1 MIFILIYFK
10 PYLRRWQE
18 LAQDKSLP
26 ILLTVD
32 SMTQNT
38 DVVKEKADPKLHPSS
53 ELPVCE
59 HNGTSLVP
67 RSTTAMFRI

>member
-1 MIFILIYFK
+1 ML
-10 PYLRRWQE
+10 
-18 LAQDKSLP
+18 

-32 SMTQNT
+32 NMTQNT
-38 DVVKEKADPKLHPSS
+38 DVVKEKADPKPHPSS

-67 RSTTAMFRI
+67 KSVIVMFRL

>member
-1 MIFILIYFK
+1 M
-10 PYLRRWQE
+10 
-18 LAQDKSLP
+18 LAQGKSLL

-32 SMTQNT
+32 NMTQNT
-38 DVVKEKADPKLHPSS
+38 DVVEEKADPKPHPSA

-67 RSTTAMFRI
+67 RSTTVMFRI

>member
-1 MIFILIYFK
+1 MIFILTYFK
-10 PYLRRWQE
+10 SYLRRWQV

-26 ILLTVD
+26 ILLIVD
-32 SMTQNT
+32 STTQNT
-38 DVVKEKADPKLHPSS
+38 DVVKEKADPKLHLSS

-67 RSTTAMFRI
+67 RSTTATFII